1 VDIDRELSRRSVLDI
16 DAFNIISDTDR
27 VMFKFKVEDLGWGS
41 TVERRATVT
50 RGGIRVIVKMKIA
63 RSEFNVIECIG
74 MKRFSNGLELS
85 HCLVIE
91 IALSSSNRCNSYSV
105 RYSIRLS

>member
-1 VDIDRELSRRSVLDI
+1 VDIDRELFRQNGLDI
-16 DAFNIISDTDR
+16 DTFNIISDTDR
-27 VMFKFKVEDLGWGS
+27 AIFRLEGKALGWGS

-50 RGGIRVIVKMKIA
+50 RGGIRIIVKAKIA
-63 RSEFNVIECIG
+63 RSEFNVIEVIG

-105 RYSIRLS
+105 RYRIRLS